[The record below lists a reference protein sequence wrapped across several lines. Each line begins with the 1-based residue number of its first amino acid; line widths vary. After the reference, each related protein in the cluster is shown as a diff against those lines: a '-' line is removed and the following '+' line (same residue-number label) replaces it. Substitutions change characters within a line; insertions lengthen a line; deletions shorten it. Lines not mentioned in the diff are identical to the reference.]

1 MTTNLVFRLV
11 GFDRKTDR
19 VVIQRDIPRDL
30 VDEVVE
36 IAGVRVPVDEMCDFP
51 LSTERARRIADML
64 DVRID
69 TNANEFFL
77 ETSAPAN
84 SRRKARA

>member
-1 MTTNLVFRLV
+1 MTTNLVVRLV

-19 VVIQRDIPRDL
+19 VVVQRDIPPDL

-36 IAGVRVPVDEMCDFP
+36 IAGVRVPVEEMGDFP

-64 DVRID
+64 DVQID

-84 SRRKARA
+84 SRRKVRA